1 MSAKNIYF
9 LSIFFCFAT
18 VSSASDYHSP
28 RTAALGGAG
37 HGAPLLTDA
46 IYLNPAMASFLPAYS
61 VSTSYNGYEGKE
73 NTEPKGRVFHFSI
86 QDGRNELFQA
96 GMGYTRRA
104 DGAFLNIGA
113 SKAITQKYGVGL
125 GSKYAFRSGNK
136 NSATDATLSFLANPI
151 KWFQG
156 SLIIDNLVQTASGKN
171 WNLYREYI
179 LGMKFSVMDILMIYA
194 DPHLV
199 PTKNGNS
206 FGYELGL
213 ELPLFQDFFV
223 RAGKS
228 QESMQPH
235 VATYGRGYGMGFGW
249 VFPRFSIDAA
259 LYRSVAPVLTNN
271 KEISMTISY

>member
-1 MSAKNIYF
+1 MSAKNIF
-9 LSIFFCFAT
+9 ILSILFCFTA
-18 VSSASDYHSP
+18 VSYASDYHSP

-37 HGAPLLTDA
+37 HGSPLLTDA

-61 VSTSYNGYEGKE
+61 VSTSYNAYDGK
-73 NTEPKGRVFHFSI
+73 NNSEPRGRVYHFSI

-113 SKAITQKYGVGL
+113 SKAISQKYGVGL
-125 GSKYAFRSGNK
+125 GSKYAFRSANK
-136 NSATDATLSFLANPI
+136 KSANDGTLSFLANPLP
-151 KWFQG
+151 WFQG
-156 SLIIDNLVQTASGKN
+156 SLIVDNLLQTANGKN

-179 LGMKFSVMDILMIYA
+179 LGMKFSIMNILMIYF

-199 PTKNGNS
+199 PSKVGNS
-206 FGYELGL
+206 FGYEVGL
-213 ELPLFQDFFV
+213 ELPLFQDLYL

-228 QESMQPH
+228 QQSLQPH
-235 VATYGRGYGMGFGW
+235 VATYGRGYGMGLGW
-249 VFPRFSIDAA
+249 VFPRFSLDAA
-259 LYRSVAPVLTNN
+259 LYRSVEPILTNN